1 MVETALEH
9 VRILEKLDYRQMKLS
24 IKATEVPLM
33 VEAYRK
39 LSDKIPYPLH
49 LGVTEAGTIKQGTI
63 NLLWVLVLYFSMVLV
78 IPYEYL

>member
-1 MVETALEH
+1 
-9 VRILEKLDYRQMKLS
+9 MKLS

-49 LGVTEAGTIKQGTI
+49 LGVTEAGILNKALL
-63 NLLWVLVLYFSMVLV
+63 NLLWGLVHYCSMALV
-78 IPYEYL
+78 IHYGYP